1 MSIIYVEL
9 NESKEPTTI
18 NNKEHN
24 IINKIIAIMITNVLI
39 PEGVIINVTKYK
51 SEKLKN
57 NQIKYISSFLVNDLK
72 KFLVFVMLLI

>member
-1 MSIIYVEL
+1 MSIIHAEL

-39 PEGVIINVTKYK
+39 PELLSMLQNIKV
-51 SEKLKN
+51 KN
-57 NQIKYISSFLVNDLK
+57 LRIIKYNTLVRFLLTA
-72 KFLVFVMLLI
+72 